1 MLLLL
6 LLPLLP
12 LLLLMLL
19 LVMLLLKIVPV
30 GRFFER
36 PYANFLADPSL
47 ALGLGDR
54 RGCNPTSHWPSTQPR
69 ENQQESL
76 AEHIARPRRPVLWRL
91 LRMDACGAGLHAPG
105 PI

>member
-54 RGCNPTSHWPSTQPR
+54 RGCNPTPRWPSTQHR
-69 ENQQESL
+69 EHQLESL
-76 AEHIARPRRPVLWRL
+76 AEHLARPWRL
-91 LRMDACGAGLHAPG
+91 VCWRFRGIDACGAGLQARG